1 MKNLRI
7 KMIFTVFFSVSLVFL
22 LTLAIMQVSLVRHNI
37 DQADGM
43 TQIIS
48 IYNGVVPKIQEYEK
62 SELGDIEDQVIF
74 DEESAFRTRYFVVYF
89 NDDMQVKKV
98 DIDHIAS
105 IDEDTARDM
114 AKSIVTKKKTVGYI
128 NKYRFRIVKNSEGK
142 NFIIFLDCRENFA
155 SQRVT
160 IIILAAS
167 LVLFTIL
174 ITFIFAIFSKRIF
187 KPFEENSRRQKQF
200 ITDASHE
207 LKTPLAIIS
216 ANAEVLAYKDGGNEW
231 LNNITE
237 QISHMGS
244 LINELLTLSKVEE
257 IDEDIEVESVN
268 FSDIVNETINNFG
281 EVFKQK
287 NVTMQV
293 KIEPNIVLT
302 GNKKQLDMLVSIL
315 VENASKYVTESGV
328 LKVLLKKSGK
338 YTILRIFNTAK
349 LSNDMN
355 IKYLFDR
362 FYRPDNSRTSVTG
375 GQGIG
380 LSIAKKITNMHNG
393 SISAKQVD
401 GGICFTAEIS
411 NCIKKNG
418 AENSILGNFIIKN

>member
-22 LTLAIMQVSLVRHNI
+22 LTLIIMQVSLVRHNI

-237 QISHMGS
+237 QISHMSS

-401 GGICFTAEIS
+401 GGIWFTAEIS

-418 AENSILGNFIIKN
+418 AENSILRN